1 MGNQEVKELNMQE
14 EGQLIKAAFLLSQ
27 QPISYQ
33 ISIHVNN
40 LLLTYS
46 NGKQGNLIRKRMVA
60 GIKATLTNPE
70 KIANGTE
77 GVRITQLIEYYGVEK
92 MREWFTMV
100 YGWSFDQKAG

>member
-1 MGNQEVKELNMQE
+1 MGNQEAQAVEQT
-14 EGQLIKAAFLLSQ
+14 EGQLIRAVFPLAQ
-27 QPISYQ
+27 QPVDYQ
-33 ISIHVNN
+33 ISVHVNN

-70 KIANGTE
+70 KMSQGTE